1 MNGFYKHKKNM
12 NDHNQIEKRHKM
24 LQKIQADKER
34 TIDLKQQDIFYIT
47 KYANKFNIDTKKLLQ
62 WHQVSEVR
70 YGMFKKRGKI
80 DKRIFEHH

>member
-34 TIDLKQQDIFYIT
+34 TIDLKHQDIFYIT
-47 KYANKFNIDTKKLLQ
+47 KHANKFNIDTKKLLK
-62 WHQVSEVR
+62 WHQVS
-70 YGMFKKRGKI
+70 
-80 DKRIFEHH
+80 